1 MTLVETLVKLFDFVC
16 LFVQI
21 PDPRDPTLGPGGSFE
36 HVQQKKAKG
45 QASQHRILINFTYIL
60 LKFAIHSA
68 SGFK

>member
-1 MTLVETLVKLFDFVC
+1 MQLRIPLTMTLVETLVKLFDFVC

-45 QASQHRILINFTYIL
+45 QVKPAQNFD
-60 LKFAIHSA
+60 
-68 SGFK
+68 